1 MQQSGASS
9 PRAISVSR
17 QSVVMAV
24 LWFLSFK
31 VVEAHLLRS
40 GTAGGDPL
48 GSRARGNEYQ
58 RHTNHWGLKESRTWN
73 HESVDSRDGTG
84 ANLDR
89 ESVVSTIFRQSKG
102 KREIE
107 IKTSC
112 IR

>member
-48 GSRARGNEYQ
+48 GSRP
-58 RHTNHWGLKESRTWN
+58 
-73 HESVDSRDGTG
+73 
-84 ANLDR
+84 
-89 ESVVSTIFRQSKG
+89 RQ
-102 KREIE
+102 
-107 IKTSC
+107 
-112 IR
+112 